1 MTDILPAPRPVLVAF
16 VVVAVANLVSVSVGI
31 SWLEVVTKPFLCALL
46 LVWAW
51 LACDRRPPRLLMA
64 GLVAALAGDELLG
77 PAGDAWFVVGMAAF
91 LVMQV
96 CYIVGFLRLGAG
108 EALLRRRW
116 VAVAWA
122 LLWLVLQVV
131 LGPSLGA
138 LQIPIAVYSAALTTM
153 AACAVATGDRR
164 IGVGGVLFLIS
175 DLLIG
180 LGAADLDVP
189 ASGFLVMSTYALAQ
203 LLIVTGWVQV
213 VRTPALTGAAAAR

>member
-31 SWLEVVTKPFLCALL
+31 GWLEVVTKPFLCGLL

-108 EALLRRRW
+108 EALRRRRW
-116 VAVAWA
+116 VPVAWA

-203 LLIVTGWVQV
+203 LLIVTGWVLV

>member
-1 MTDILPAPRPVLVAF
+1 MSDALPAPRPVLVAF
-16 VVVAVANLVSVSVGI
+16 CVAAVLNLVAVTVGAT
-31 SWLEVVTKPFLCALL
+31 WLELATKPLLCGLL

-51 LACDRRPPRLLMA
+51 LACDRRPPGLLMA

-77 PAGDAWFVVGMAAF
+77 PSGSAWFIAGMGAF

-96 CYIVGFLRLGAG
+96 CYILGFLGLGAA
-108 EALLRRRW
+108 EAFRRRRW
-116 VAVAWA
+116 VPVAWV

-131 LGPSLGA
+131 VGPMLGELR
-138 LQIPIAVYSAALTTM
+138 IPIAVYSAALVTM
-153 AACAVATGDRR
+153 AACAVATGHAR

-203 LLIVTGWVQV
+203 LLIVTGWVLA
-213 VRTPALTGAAAAR
+213 VRTPALTGAVAAR

>member
-1 MTDILPAPRPVLVAF
+1 MTDLLPAPRPVLVAF
-16 VVVAVANLVSVSVGI
+16 VVVAVANLVSVTVGI
-31 SWLEVVTKPFLCALL
+31 AWLELVTKPFLCGLL

-51 LACDRRPPRLLMA
+51 LACGRRPPGLLMA

-77 PAGDAWFVVGMAAF
+77 PSGSAWFIAGMGAF

-96 CYIVGFLRLGAG
+96 CYILGFLRLGAAD
-108 EALLRRRW
+108 ELRRRRW
-116 VAVAWA
+116 VPAAWA

-138 LQIPIAVYSAALTTM
+138 LQIPIAVYSAALVTM
-153 AACAVATGDRR
+153 AACAVATGSRR

-203 LLIVTGWVQV
+203 LLIVTGWVLA
-213 VRTPALTGAAAAR
+213 VRAPALSAAAR

>member
-31 SWLEVVTKPFLCALL
+31 SWLELVTKPFLCGLL
-46 LVWAW
+46 VVWAW
-51 LACDRRPPRLLMA
+51 LACDRRPPGLLMA

-77 PAGDAWFVVGMAAF
+77 PSGSAWFIAGMGAF

-96 CYIVGFLRLGAG
+96 CYILGFLRLGAADG
-108 EALLRRRW
+108 LRRRRW
-116 VAVAWA
+116 VLAAWA
-122 LLWLVLQVV
+122 LLWLALQVV
-131 LGPSLGA
+131 VGPMLGELR
-138 LQIPIAVYSAALTTM
+138 IPIAVYSAALVTM
-153 AACAVATGDRR
+153 AACAVAMGDRR
-164 IGVGGVLFLIS
+164 IGVGGVLFLVS

-203 LLIVTGWVQV
+203 LLIVTGWVLV
-213 VRTPALTGAAAAR
+213 VRTPALSGAAAAR

>member
-1 MTDILPAPRPVLVAF
+1 MTDVLPAPRPLLVAF
-16 VVVAVANLVSVSVGI
+16 VVAAVLNLVSVTADVR
-31 SWLEVVTKPFLCALL
+31 WLEVVTKPLLCGLL

-51 LACDRRPPRLLMA
+51 LACDRRPPGLLMA

-77 PAGDAWFVVGMAAF
+77 PDGSVWFIAGMGAF

-96 CYIVGFLRLGAG
+96 CYVAGFVRLGAVDR
-108 EALLRRRW
+108 LRERRW
-116 VAVAWA
+116 VIAAWA
-122 LLWLVLQVV
+122 LLWLVLNVV

-138 LQIPIAVYSAALTTM
+138 LQVPIAVYSAALTTM

-175 DLLIG
+175 DTLIG
-180 LGAADLDVP
+180 LGAADVHVP

-203 LLIVTGWVQV
+203 LLIVTGWVLL
-213 VRTPALTGAAAAR
+213 VRESARSRVTA